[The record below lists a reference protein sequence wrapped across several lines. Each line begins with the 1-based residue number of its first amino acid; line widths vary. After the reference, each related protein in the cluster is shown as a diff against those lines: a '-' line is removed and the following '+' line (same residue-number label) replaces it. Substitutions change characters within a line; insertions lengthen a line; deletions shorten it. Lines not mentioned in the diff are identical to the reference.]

1 VNLLWG
7 WLLNCDEVFVKQNRI
22 FRSSLFVE
30 VLNIVTAIYTIM
42 VINLNYDNDCH
53 DNKVSNNDGNINKK
67 NDRLQ
72 KKDQIPTEYNE
83 EQTLRAL
90 RKQDQVPGEG
100 KRSKTINDMPSAAA
114 LAQILKDLEFP
125 ANKSKIV
132 EFIRQKKINDPKSNR
147 ILPIL
152 DKIEEKQYQNVADIT
167 ISAKL
172 VQ

>member
-1 VNLLWG
+1 
-7 WLLNCDEVFVKQNRI
+7 
-22 FRSSLFVE
+22 
-30 VLNIVTAIYTIM
+30 M
-42 VINLNYDNDCH
+42 VINLNYGNDCH
-53 DNKVSNNDGNINKK
+53 DNNVSNNDGNINKK